1 MRKQIGSVR
10 VMQEAV
16 TLRYYPFG
24 NRKEGYGV
32 EIIEIAEDGSIL
44 DDARQTITHRIKAAL
59 EFTRALVHGVVFPRN
74 LEEIVLEWNF
84 APSGTGKSKR
94 F

>member
-1 MRKQIGSVR
+1 M
-10 VMQEAV
+10 
-16 TLRYYPFG
+16 
-24 NRKEGYGV
+24 
-32 EIIEIAEDGSIL
+32 